1 MSAQK
6 STEKKEVITNG
17 NTQTVKLLPTGKTVE
32 PTEKSKQDA
41 AIANIEKF
49 ASSAPLTAK
58 ERIGRKTLF
67 DEVSKRYEH
76 LEKKAN
82 DLKMFHAGND
92 KITAK
97 IILKN
102 QAGFEFE
109 VSNSNVIKKVT
120 DTMESELN
128 ILLSEAENEV
138 LNFEI

>member
-1 MSAQK
+1 M
-6 STEKKEVITNG
+6 N
-17 NTQTVKLLPTGKTVE
+17 TVKNEVKKVEVAKALPTLNKLE
-32 PTEKSKQDA
+32 PTEADKNPA
-41 AIANIEKF
+41 TMAMIEKF
-49 ASSAPLTAK
+49 IDKTPPTAK
-58 ERIGRKTLF
+58 ERIGRKALF

-76 LEKKAN
+76 LENKSN

-120 DTMESELN
+120 DTMEAELN
-128 ILLSEAENEV
+128 ILLLEAENEV

>member
-1 MSAQK
+1 MNAEKTQK
-6 STEKKEVITNG
+6 EKTGNEVKDVKTP
-17 NTQTVKLLPTGKTVE
+17 KLLPIGKTAE
-32 PTEKSKQDA
+32 PTKESKEA
-41 AIANIEKF
+41 SAIANIEKF

-76 LEKKAN
+76 LERKAN

>member
-1 MSAQK
+1 MN
-6 STEKKEVITNG
+6 TEKQQKEQKG
-17 NTQTVKLLPTGKTVE
+17 NEVKDTKSLKLLPVAKTAE
-32 PTEKSKQDA
+32 PTEKSKEA
-41 AIANIEKF
+41 AAVAAIEKF
-49 ASSAPLTAK
+49 ANSAPLTAK

-76 LEKKAN
+76 LERKAN

-120 DTMESELN
+120 DTMEAELN
-128 ILLSEAENEV
+128 ILLTEAENEV
-138 LNFEI
+138 LTFEI